1 MLGGERCVLE
11 MSGRERRRSSQVQ
24 NTEKRVRGQLQRPM
38 GEFLFVQF
46 RGMYCRLSRSIKGYL
61 LVPGTLFL
69 LSLISLDVAFNILQI
84 HENGQKTEKYYV
96 ESV

>member
-46 RGMYCRLSRSIKGYL
+46 RGMYVG
-61 LVPGTLFL
+61 
-69 LSLISLDVAFNILQI
+69 LQAI
-84 HENGQKTEKYYV
+84 
-96 ESV
+96 